1 VISVKLSIED
11 ILRQEDID
19 YIDHLELDNERLRKA
34 ITTNTIDVLERIKE
48 AIQPDGL
55 INSQEGINTIKAITY
70 AIEKLVITEKEK
82 L

>member
-1 VISVKLSIED
+1 MKLSIED

-19 YIDHLELDNERLRKA
+19 YIDHLELDNARLQKA
-34 ITTNTIDVLERIKE
+34 ITTNTIDVLERITE

-70 AIEKLVITEKEK
+70 ALEKLVITEKEK

>member
-1 VISVKLSIED
+1 MKLSIED

-19 YIDHLELDNERLRKA
+19 YIDHLELDNARLQKA

-70 AIEKLVITEKEK
+70 ALEKLVITEKEK

>member
-1 VISVKLSIED
+1 MKLSIED

-19 YIDHLELDNERLRKA
+19 YIDHLELDNARLQKA
-34 ITTNTIDVLERIKE
+34 ITTNTIDVLERITE
-48 AIQPDGL
+48 AIQPDGH

-70 AIEKLVITEKEK
+70 ALEKLVITEKEK

>member
-1 VISVKLSIED
+1 VKLSIED

-19 YIDHLELDNERLRKA
+19 YIDHLELDNARLQKA

-70 AIEKLVITEKEK
+70 ALEKLVITEKEK

>member
-1 VISVKLSIED
+1 MKLHIED

-19 YIDHLELDNERLRKA
+19 YIDHLELDNARLRKA
-34 ITTNTIDVLERIKE
+34 ISTNTIDVLERIKE

-70 AIEKLVITEKEK
+70 ALEKLVITEKEK